1 MTKLCRIKRDH
12 PVNFYITVYCTGVTS
27 SGLYCVRFGCCELMS
42 CPVCTVYCTGVTSS
56 GLYCVRFG
64 LVTADT
70 DLEELI
76 AMVYAH
82 GKEVEESSK
91 VCAVSL

>member
-1 MTKLCRIKRDH
+1 MLC
-12 PVNFYITVYCTGVTS
+12 TVCTVCGLGVTS
-27 SGLYCVRFGCCELMS
+27 SGQ
-42 CPVCTVYCTGVTSS
+42 
-56 GLYCVRFG
+56 YCVRFG

-76 AMVYAH
+76 AVVYAN

-91 VCAVSL
+91 VCDVL

>member
-1 MTKLCRIKRDH
+1 M
-12 PVNFYITVYCTGVTS
+12 
-27 SGLYCVRFGCCELMS
+27 
-42 CPVCTVYCTGVTSS
+42 TSS

-76 AMVYAH
+76 AMVYAS

-91 VCAVSL
+91 VCWLLTYHGGHFTF

>member
-1 MTKLCRIKRDH
+1 VGFKTETH
-12 PVNFYITVYCTGVTS
+12 QSHTVW
-27 SGLYCVRFGCCELMS
+27 CVHCL
-42 CPVCTVYCTGVTSS
+42 GVTSS

-76 AMVYAH
+76 AMVYAN

-91 VCAVSL
+91 VCGIFSILHTTHSMQCVVFSP

>member
-1 MTKLCRIKRDH
+1 LAFNSNPLFC
-12 PVNFYITVYCTGVTS
+12 TVTGVT
-27 SGLYCVRFGCCELMS
+27 
-42 CPVCTVYCTGVTSS
+42 PT

-76 AMVYAH
+76 AMVYAT

-91 VCAVSL
+91 VCCWRSDASYCL

>member
-1 MTKLCRIKRDH
+1 LTFNSNPLCS
-12 PVNFYITVYCTGVTS
+12 VTGVT
-27 SGLYCVRFGCCELMS
+27 
-42 CPVCTVYCTGVTSS
+42 PT

-76 AMVYAH
+76 AMVYAT

-91 VCAVSL
+91 VCC

>member
-1 MTKLCRIKRDH
+1 MTVSTCVHVSD
-12 PVNFYITVYCTGVTS
+12 VGVTA
-27 SGLYCVRFGCCELMS
+27 SGQ
-42 CPVCTVYCTGVTSS
+42 
-56 GLYCVRFG
+56 YCVRFG

-76 AMVYAH
+76 AMVYVN

-91 VCAVSL
+91 VCRRLVGILRSRFSY

>member
-1 MTKLCRIKRDH
+1 MCRLL
-12 PVNFYITVYCTGVTS
+12 YTVCYV
-27 SGLYCVRFGCCELMS
+27 
-42 CPVCTVYCTGVTSS
+42 GVTSS

-76 AMVYAH
+76 AMVYAN

-91 VCAVSL
+91 VSLFLSWTFLDRGVCCVVPDTWFAL